1 MTGLGDR
8 LRSRPRPSRPPPFPS
23 SPFPSS
29 PFPSSPFPSSSAAFA
44 RACRLARQSTKDTNL
59 CAACAETR
67 SNSGARLA
75 SVESAMMDAY
85 ASSGD
90 VVGDDAF
97 AARASVATASEPTVV
112 SLS

>member
-1 MTGLGDR
+1 M
-8 LRSRPRPSRPPPFPS
+8 
-23 SPFPSS
+23 
-29 PFPSSPFPSSSAAFA
+29 
-44 RACRLARQSTKDTNL
+44 
-59 CAACAETR
+59 
-67 SNSGARLA
+67 A